1 MTDEQMNQLAEKIV
15 DLIFERQAELD
26 EVFLTDWQE
35 EIIAKTQLQNEEHE
49 LIRLEVMLKKAIEDG
64 EYELA
69 AKLNKRINQIK
80 NK

>member
-49 LIRLEVMLKKAIEDG
+49 LIRLEVMLKKAVEDE

-69 AKLNKRINQIK
+69 AKLNKRINQLK

>member
-49 LIRLEVMLKKAIEDG
+49 LIRLEVMLQKAVEDE

-69 AKLNKRINQIK
+69 AKLNKRINQLK

>member
-26 EVFLTDWQE
+26 EVFLADWQE
-35 EIIAKTQLQNEEHE
+35 EIILKTQLQNEEHE
-49 LIRLEVMLKKAIEDG
+49 LIRLEVMLKKAVEDE

-69 AKLNKRINQIK
+69 AKLNKRINQLK

>member
-15 DLIFERQAELD
+15 DLIFQRQAELD
-26 EVFLTDWQE
+26 EVFLADWQE
-35 EIIAKTQLQNEEHE
+35 EIILKTQLKNEEHE
-49 LIRLEVMLKKAIEDG
+49 LIRLEVMLKKAVEDE

-69 AKLNKRINQIK
+69 AKLNKRINQLK

>member
-15 DLIFERQAELD
+15 DLILERQAELD
-26 EVFLTDWQE
+26 EVFLADWQE

-49 LIRLEVMLKKAIEDG
+49 LIRLEVMLKKAIEDE